1 MDTISKGIAY
11 VEKIHSPYLGMYPDL
26 GNLSN
31 ACKLYGLSVEE
42 EIRRGNGYLLAM
54 HLKETAP
61 GRYRDMDFGMGS
73 VDFARGV
80 QVACDCKVRIFTAE
94 FWHDGSEDWKGRLKR
109 VNAFLRKRLDAAYFG
124 SN

>member
-1 MDTISKGIAY
+1 MDTISKGMAY
-11 VEKIHSPYLGMYPDL
+11 VKKVHSPYLGMYPDL

-42 EIRRGNGYLLAM
+42 EIRCGNGYLLAM

-61 GRYRDMDFGMGS
+61 GRYRDMDFGMGN
-73 VDFARGV
+73 VDFAQGV
-80 QVACDCKVRIFTAE
+80 QAARDCKVRIFTAE
-94 FWHDGSEDWKGRLKR
+94 FWHDGSEDWKGLLKR
-109 VNAFLRKRLDAAYFG
+109 VNAFLRKRLDEAYFG